1 MNPER
6 NHWHVTID
14 QHSISTNIFDTT
26 TIMNM
31 LCEIYLDSVYND
43 ESILFVRLKNIIE
56 AIIFMGNSNYLDWQE
71 FYLQESSIKEK
82 TNYIMEIMGHIK
94 QSIDLLKDI
103 DKKKY
108 LLERLK
114 IKTAIIIAS
123 MTFFEEITDSIYL

>member
-1 MNPER
+1 MNQER